1 MVDDYMKLVVNL
13 NEKNKNSTQLLL
25 KKYIYEYENYCVY
38 SIILVEVQ
46 NPTLMIIGKN
56 KIDSIIFVL
65 HESQKTKF

>member
-25 KKYIYEYENYCVY
+25 KIYIYEYENYCVY